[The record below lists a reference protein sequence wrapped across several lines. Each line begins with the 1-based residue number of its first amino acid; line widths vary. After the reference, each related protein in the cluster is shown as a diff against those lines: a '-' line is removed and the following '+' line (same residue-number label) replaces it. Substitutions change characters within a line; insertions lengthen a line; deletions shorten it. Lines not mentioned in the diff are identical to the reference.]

1 MIVIWFS
8 FAKNFLISIGIFCT
22 SLDRQATTQNSTYTG
37 WEVLGTEVPFNS
49 IFIPVYDTLS
59 IHMET
64 KLASFSFLPN
74 AEAPGVHFPPP
85 APSPHVVLPHCWH
98 PDPPQGTSQRLPSFC
113 PRSLFLSLS
122 LQSMCHQVLLMLL
135 FKWMSSFPAIS
146 IRCSTIL
153 ALACSHPRP
162 WSSLTSHLQQ
172 STFQVTVRGWKT
184 HLLWWFTEPIT
195 TVPCPHLYRYPHHT
209 FPPDPK
215 TFLGSFI

>member
-49 IFIPVYDTLS
+49 IFIPDYDTLS

-98 PDPPQGTSQRLPSFC
+98 PDHPKALLRDCPASALGPYSCLYLSNLCVTRSCLCCFLNECHPFQPS
-113 PRSLFLSLS
+113 PSGAAPS
-122 LQSMCHQVLLMLL
+122 
-135 FKWMSSFPAIS
+135 
-146 IRCSTIL
+146 
-153 ALACSHPRP
+153 
-162 WSSLTSHLQQ
+162 
-172 STFQVTVRGWKT
+172 
-184 HLLWWFTEPIT
+184 
-195 TVPCPHLYRYPHHT
+195 
-209 FPPDPK
+209 
-215 TFLGSFI
+215 